1 MPVPIRARKRPAKP
15 RQIFMLSGLRF
26 CSIAYVWDEA
36 KRCPEL
42 LTVADP
48 DLQIRGEG
56 VVIRTLR
63 KGGGGQSQKQIL
75 SALRA
80 SIWSKNKG
88 APGRAPPLN
97 PPLINAD
104 VRGIYQTYF
113 MTLFLIDLYK
123 MENTCVCLNI
133 IKIEPNFVSLF
144 SIIQ

>member
-1 MPVPIRARKRPAKP
+1 MPVPIRARKRQAQAKLYVV
-15 RQIFMLSGLRF
+15 RVEVLFDCVCLRRSEEVSRIINSGGSRP
-26 CSIAYVWDEA
+26 SD
-36 KRCPEL
+36 K
-42 LTVADP
+42 
-48 DLQIRGEG
+48 GEG

-88 APGRAPPLN
+88 APGQAPPLN
-97 PPLINAD
+97 PPLINAE

-133 IKIEPNFVSLF
+133 IKTEPNFVSLF

>member
-1 MPVPIRARKRPAKP
+1 
-15 RQIFMLSGLRF
+15 MLSGLRF
-26 CSIAYVWDEA
+26 CSIVCVWDEA

-75 SALRA
+75 SALQA

-88 APGRAPPLN
+88 APGRAPALD
-97 PPLINAD
+97 PPLINAY
-104 VRGIYQTYF
+104 VRGIHQTYF

-123 MENTCVCLNI
+123 MENTCVRLNI
-133 IKIEPNFVSLF
+133 MKIEPNFVSLF